1 MHAGRKF
8 SVSTLKGISGI
19 DSRTETSSIL
29 RKEFGIFR
37 NTNRV
42 CLNDFGRTFSET
54 SRTFRGS
61 SETLQRAWENAENFS
76 EDVEISYYQLFR
88 TRLFRIPRYFELIG
102 LSLHLKST
110 PLFQTCQKQGTRT
123 NSQAT
128 EKEWG
133 PSNSQDSSR
142 YSFFAVEGAEIGGQR
157 SQLSFSMNKSIGK
170 KTKTTEHS
178 KIF

>member
-1 MHAGRKF
+1 MHVGRKF

-42 CLNDFGRTFSET
+42 CFNDFGRTFSET

-61 SETLQRAWENAENFS
+61 SETLQRAWENAESFS

-88 TRLFRIPRYFELIG
+88 TRLFRIPRYFELIV

-110 PLFQTCQKQGTRT
+110 PLFRTCQKQSTRT

-128 EKEWG
+128 NKAIETV
-133 PSNSQDSSR
+133 SR
-142 YSFFAVEGAEIGGQR
+142 CSLFAVEGAKIRRQT
-157 SQLSFSMNKSIGK
+157 SQLSFTIDKSIRK
-170 KTKTTEHS
+170 NQK
-178 KIF
+178 